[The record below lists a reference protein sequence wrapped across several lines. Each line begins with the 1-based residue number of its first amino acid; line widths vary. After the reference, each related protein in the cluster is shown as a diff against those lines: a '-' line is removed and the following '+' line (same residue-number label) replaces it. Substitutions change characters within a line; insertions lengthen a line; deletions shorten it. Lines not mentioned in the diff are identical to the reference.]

1 MVPWQPLC
9 FLSYLL
15 YMKDILFL
23 PIDSFANYI
32 DPERDHRFHGYI
44 ITPFHE
50 SLKGCSLK
58 LQINLKFLIKNY
70 NYKFHSHSTHCIE
83 WGYCT
88 QYTLDRAGM
97 VCNGRILNL
106 DMAYIHCVKWK
117 VEIACCLTAQKP
129 FIDSTSNQVPQYESC
144 TSYFITKQ
152 YTTEG
157 KKEKQGCS
165 RDKLFNSLKVI
176 ERSTFYSVYRR
187 YITATWHVDKNR
199 RWFLPY
205 RNSWTYMSA
214 CISYNLKIVPFWEI
228 STFSGDIS
236 IFHKVNDVLTFL
248 HMLVLED
255 IGSCKWR
262 VCLIPSNIFFHYK
275 DF

>member
-1 MVPWQPLC
+1 MKGRNRMLFNCTKTVHWL
-9 FLSYLL
+9 YLKSSPSIRI
-15 YMKDILFL
+15 MHELF
-23 PIDSFANYI
+23 Y
-32 DPERDHRFHGYI
+32 Y
-44 ITPFHE
+44 
-50 SLKGCSLK
+50 
-58 LQINLKFLIKNY
+58 
-70 NYKFHSHSTHCIE
+70 
-83 WGYCT
+83 
-88 QYTLDRAGM
+88 
-97 VCNGRILNL
+97 
-106 DMAYIHCVKWK
+106 
-117 VEIACCLTAQKP
+117 
-129 FIDSTSNQVPQYESC
+129 
-144 TSYFITKQ
+144 Q

-214 CISYNLKIVPFWEI
+214 CISYNFKIVPFWEI